1 MEDEDVEDEGGG
13 VELELGSGEEEVGVR
28 LRALIYRKQSSSG
41 GKMEMKKLR

>member
-1 MEDEDVEDEGGG
+1 MEDEDVEDGGG